1 MSELI
6 DREKLW
12 NDVKCFV
19 EKRLREN
26 HTEMYTTAQK
36 RRFWLVKTTNSF
48 IRVKRERSKY
58 EHEDIPKTDFIDM
71 WNDLN
76 NSKFIKSGY
85 SRRDLHNGD
94 NWHSAVSFSLI
105 AKLDYISEVK
115 EGRGLKYFIKKN

>member
-1 MSELI
+1 MTDINDKE
-6 DREKLW
+6 RLW

-19 EKRLREN
+19 EKRLVDN

-71 WNDLN
+71 WIDLN
-76 NSKFIKSGY
+76 NPKYITNGY
-85 SRRDLHNGD
+85 SRTDLHNGN

-105 AKLDYISEVK
+105 ACQGALVE
-115 EGRGLKYFIKKN
+115 R